1 LVRGN
6 KETGVNQV
14 HILAVA
20 TKPHLPDVRGAALQ
34 QTVEE
39 DLHLLLN
46 DVRTAA
52 LYTIHAPITADALE
66 EARQYLFTDAVVQE
80 SYWTKRPPGACDWIV
95 QVGFLPGITDNV
107 GRTATEALEDMYAR
121 PLQGTVYTSHLYLLR
136 GALQRRDVERI
147 VTDVLAN
154 PLIQRWRITAAAD
167 WRDGVAAF
175 LPPPVAGVDKP
186 PQVETVSLQ
195 RDDQALRHLS
205 QERLLALSLPELRA
219 IQAYFVTSTTRRQ
232 QHGLG
237 SDPTD
242 VELEVLAQTWSEHCK
257 HKIFNSTIHYHDET
271 GHSTTIRS
279 LFKSYIVRATEEI
292 GQQVDW
298 LLSVFHDNA
307 GVIKFNEQWNLV
319 MKVETHNTP
328 SALDPYGG
336 AITGI
341 VGVNR
346 DPFGTGKGCRLL
358 FNTDVLCFAPPD
370 YVKPLPPRLLHPK
383 RIFKGVHRGIKDGA
397 NQSGIPDVNGAVV
410 FDERF
415 LGKPLVF
422 CGTGGLMPGEIGGEP
437 AHLKRAYAGD
447 VIVMVGGRIG
457 KDGIHGATFSS
468 RELSEVSPASAVQ
481 IGDPITQKKMFD
493 FLLEARDQQLYT
505 CITDNGAGGLSSS
518 VGEMAQFSNGCELHL
533 ERAPL
538 KYPGLDPWEIL
549 LSESQER
556 MTLAVPPQHLDAF
569 LALAAR
575 RQVEATPLGTFT
587 DTGQF
592 HILYEGKTVALLDM
606 AFLHHG
612 LPEMRL
618 EARWHPPQFPEPSFP
633 CPADL
638 TESLLHMLGR
648 LNICSKEWVIRQ
660 YDHEVQGRSVIK
672 PLVGLHN
679 DGPSDAAVLRPLLD
693 SMEGVIVANGICPRY
708 SDIDTYHMVACAID
722 EAIRNV
728 IAVGGSLG
736 HLAGLDNFCWPDP
749 VQSETTP
756 DGPYKLAQLVRANQA
771 LYDYCTAYGVP
782 CISGKD
788 SMKNDYHIGDTKIS
802 IPPTLLFSV
811 IARMPDVR
819 RAVTMDVKQPGDLLF
834 ILGET
839 RAELGASEY
848 YALHGAIGNRVP
860 RVDAE
865 CARGLYEALSQ
876 AMARGL
882 VNACHDCSDGGF
894 GVAAAEMA
902 FAGGFGMHLD
912 LRAMPREPAIERDDT
927 LLYAETASRFVVTVP
942 PQHREVFCALLGT
955 CAMGE
960 LGRVLD
966 TPEFVVVGL
975 AGKTVI
981 RSDIAQLK
989 EAWQQPLRW

>member
-1 LVRGN
+1 V
-6 KETGVNQV
+6 KQV
-14 HILAVA
+14 HILVVA
-20 TKPHLPDVRGAALQ
+20 TRPHLLDVRGEALKH
-34 QTVEE
+34 TMRE
-39 DLHLLLN
+39 DLHLAVD

-52 LYTIHAPITADALE
+52 LYTVHAPLTPEDLE
-66 EARQYLFTDAVVQE
+66 EARHYLFTDAVAQE
-80 SYWTKRPPGACDWIV
+80 SYWTRRPPGAYDWIV

-107 GRTATEALEDMYAR
+107 GRTATEALEDIYAR
-121 PLQGTVYTSHLYLLR
+121 PVQGAVYTSHLYLLR
-136 GALQRRDVERI
+136 GALQRHEVERVVGDI
-147 VTDVLAN
+147 LAN
-154 PLIQRWRITAAAD
+154 PLIHQWRITAAAA
-167 WRDGVAAF
+167 WRDGLAAF
-175 LPPPVAGVDKP
+175 LPPPLAGVDKP
-186 PQVETVSLQ
+186 PQVDTVSLQ
-195 RDDQALRHLS
+195 RDAQALVHLS
-205 QERLLALSLPELRA
+205 QERLLALSLAEMQA
-219 IQAYFVTSTTRRQ
+219 MHAYFHAAAERRQ
-232 QHGLG
+232 VYGLG

-257 HKIFNSTIHYHDET
+257 HKIFNSTIHYRDDT
-271 GHSTTIRS
+271 GRDTTIRS

-292 GQQVDW
+292 GQQIDW

-307 GVIKFNEQWNLV
+307 GVIKFNDQWNLV

-370 YVKPLPPRLLHPK
+370 YARPLPPRLLHPK
-383 RIFKGVHRGIKDGA
+383 RIFTGVHRGIKDGA

-422 CGTGGLMPGEIGGEP
+422 CGTGGLMPAEIGGAP
-437 AHLKRAYAGD
+437 AHIKHANPGD
-447 VIVMVGGRIG
+447 HIVMVGGRIG

-468 RELSEVSPASAVQ
+468 RELSEISPASAVQ

-493 FLLEARDQQLYT
+493 FLLEARDRQLYT

-556 MTLAVPPQHLDAF
+556 MTLAVPPQHLAAF

-587 DTGQF
+587 DTGRF
-592 HILYEGKTVALLDM
+592 HILYDGKTVAVLDM
-606 AFLHHG
+606 EFLHHG
-612 LPEMRL
+612 LPEMHL
-618 EARWHPPQFPEPSFP
+618 EAHWQPPHFPEPSFP

-638 TESLLHMLGR
+638 TASLLHMLGR

-672 PLVGLHN
+672 PLVGVHN
-679 DGPSDAAVLRPLLD
+679 DGPGDAAVLRPLLD

-708 SDIDTYHMVACAID
+708 SDIDTYHMAACAID
-722 EAIRNV
+722 EALRNV
-728 IAVGGSLG
+728 IAVGGSLE
-736 HLAGLDNFCWPDP
+736 HVAGLDNFCWPDP
-749 VQSETTP
+749 VQSATTP
-756 DGPYKLAQLVRANQA
+756 DGTYKLAQLVRANQA

-802 IPPTLLFSV
+802 VPPTLLFSV

-819 RAVTMDVKQPGDLLF
+819 RAITMDVKRPGDLVLV
-834 ILGET
+834 LGET

-860 RVDAE
+860 QVDAPR
-865 CARGLYEALSQ
+865 ARALYGALSHAIQ
-876 AMARGL
+876 RGL

-912 LRAMPREPAIERDDT
+912 VRTMPRETDIDRDDT
-927 LLYAETASRFVVTVP
+927 LLYSETASRFVVTVP
-942 PQHREVFCALLGT
+942 PSHRAAFLELLGT
-955 CAMGE
+955 CAVDE
-960 LGRVLD
+960 IGRVLD
-966 TPEFVVVGL
+966 TPDFVVVGL
-975 AGKTVI
+975 SGNTII

-989 EAWQQPLRW
+989 EAWQRPLRW

>member
-1 LVRGN
+1 M
-6 KETGVNQV
+6 KQV
-14 HILAVA
+14 HILVVA
-20 TKPHLPDVRGAALQ
+20 TRPHLPDVRGEALKH
-34 QTVEE
+34 TMRE
-39 DLHLLLN
+39 DLHLAV
-46 DVRTAA
+46 DDIRTAA
-52 LYTIHAPITADALE
+52 LYTVHAPLTPEDLE
-66 EARQYLFTDAVVQE
+66 EARQYLFTDAVAQE
-80 SYWTKRPPGACDWIV
+80 SYWTKRPPGAYDWIV
-95 QVGFLPGITDNV
+95 QIGFLPGITDNV
-107 GRTATEALEDMYAR
+107 GRTAAEALEDIYAR
-121 PLQGTVYTSHLYLLR
+121 PVQGTVYTSHLYLLR
-136 GALQRRDVERI
+136 GALQRHDVERVVCDI
-147 VTDVLAN
+147 LAN
-154 PLIQRWRITAAAD
+154 PLIHQWRITAAAA
-167 WRDGVAAF
+167 WRDGLAAF

-186 PQVETVSLQ
+186 PRVDTVSLQ
-195 RDDQALRHLS
+195 RDDQALLHLS
-205 QERLLALSLPELRA
+205 QERLLALSLAEM
-219 IQAYFVTSTTRRQ
+219 QAMHVYFHASAAQRQ
-232 QHGLG
+232 VYGLG

-257 HKIFNSTIHYHDET
+257 HKIFNSTIRYHDET
-271 GHSTTIRS
+271 GRHTTIRS
-279 LFKSYIVRATEEI
+279 LFKSFIVRATEEI

-307 GVIKFNEQWNLV
+307 GVIKFNDQWNLV

-370 YVKPLPPRLLHPK
+370 YAKPLPPRLLHPK
-383 RIFKGVHRGIKDGA
+383 RIFTGVHRGIKDGA

-422 CGTGGLMPGEIGGEP
+422 CGTGGLMPAEIGGEP
-437 AHLKRAYAGD
+437 AHVKRANAGD
-447 VIVMVGGRIG
+447 HIVMVGGRIG

-468 RELSEVSPASAVQ
+468 RELSEISPASAVQ

-556 MTLAVPPQHLDAF
+556 MTLAVPPQHLAAF

-587 DTGQF
+587 NTGQF
-592 HILYEGKTVALLDM
+592 HILYDGKTVALLDM
-606 AFLHHG
+606 EFLHHG
-612 LPEMRL
+612 LPEMHL
-618 EARWHPPQFPEPSFP
+618 EAHWQPPRFPEPSFP

-638 TESLLHMLGR
+638 TDSLLHMLGR

-672 PLVGLHN
+672 PLVGVHN
-679 DGPSDAAVLRPLLD
+679 DGPGDAAVLRPLLD

-708 SDIDTYHMVACAID
+708 SDIDTYHMAACAID

-728 IAVGGSLG
+728 IAVGGSLE
-736 HLAGLDNFCWPDP
+736 HIAGLDNFCWPDP

-756 DGPYKLAQLVRANQA
+756 DGAYKLAQLVRANQA

-802 IPPTLLFSV
+802 VPPTLLFSV

-819 RAVTMDVKQPGDLLF
+819 RAITMDVKQPGDLVF
-834 ILGET
+834 VLGET

-860 RVDAE
+860 QVDAPR
-865 CARGLYEALSQ
+865 ARTLYAALSH
-876 AMARGL
+876 AMQRGL

-902 FAGGFGMHLD
+902 FAGGFGMYLD
-912 LRAMPREPAIERDDT
+912 LRAMPHGADIDRDDT
-927 LLYAETASRFVVTVP
+927 LLYSETASRFVVTVP
-942 PQHREVFCALLGT
+942 PPHRAAFLELLGT
-955 CAMGE
+955 CAVGE
-960 LGRVLD
+960 VGRVLD
-966 TPEFVVVGL
+966 TPDFVVVGL
-975 AGKTVI
+975 AGHTII
-981 RSDIAQLK
+981 RSNIAQLK
-989 EAWQQPLRW
+989 EVWQRPLRW

>member
-1 LVRGN
+1 VKQVNILV
-6 KETGVNQV
+6 
-14 HILAVA
+14 VA
-20 TKPHLPDVRGAALQ
+20 TQPHLPDVRGEALK
-34 QTVEE
+34 QTMQE
-39 DLHLLLN
+39 DLYLSVAE
-46 DVRTAA
+46 VRVAA
-52 LYTIHAPITADALE
+52 VYTMHAPCAADELE
-66 EARQYLFTDAVVQE
+66 AARQSLFTDAVVQE
-80 SYWTKRPPGACDWIV
+80 SYWARRPPVDCQWIV
-95 QVGFLPGITDNV
+95 QLGLLPGLTDNV
-107 GRTATEALEDMYAR
+107 GRTAVEALEDVYGR
-121 PLQGTVYTSHLYLLR
+121 PWHGAVYTSHLYLLR
-136 GALQRRDVERI
+136 GALQRQDVERV
-147 VTDVLAN
+147 VTDILAN
-154 PLIQRWRITAAAD
+154 PLIHQWRITAAAD
-167 WRDGVAAF
+167 WHDGTAAF

-186 PQVETVSLQ
+186 PQVETISLEH
-195 RDDQALRHLS
+195 DDQALIHLS
-205 QERLLALSLPELRA
+205 QERLLSLTLPEMRA
-219 IQAYFVTSTTRRQ
+219 IQAYLRAAPQRQ
-232 QHGLG
+232 AYGLG
-237 SDPTD
+237 SAPTD

-257 HKIFNSTIHYHDET
+257 HKIFNSTIHYRDAHGQD
-271 GHSTTIRS
+271 TTIRS

-292 GQQVDW
+292 GQRVDW

-307 GVIKFNEQWNLV
+307 GVIKFNDQWNLV

-328 SALDPYGG
+328 SALDPYAG

-370 YVKPLPPRLLHPK
+370 YDQPLPPRLLHPK

-397 NQSGIPDVNGAVV
+397 NQSGVPDVNGAVV

-422 CGTGGLMPGEIGGEP
+422 CGTGGLMPATIGGEP
-437 AHLKRAYAGD
+437 AYLKRANPGD
-447 VIVMVGGRIG
+447 CIVMVGGRIG

-493 FLLEARDQQLYT
+493 FLLEARDLQLYT

-518 VGEMAQFSNGCELHL
+518 VGEMAQFSNGCALHL

-569 LALAAR
+569 LHLAAR
-575 RQVEATPLGTFT
+575 RDVEATALGTFT
-587 DTGQF
+587 NTGLF
-592 HILYEGKTVALLDM
+592 HVLYNDQTVALLDM
-606 AFLHHG
+606 EFLHHG
-612 LPEMRL
+612 LPEMHL
-618 EARWHPPQFPEPSFP
+618 QAYWQPPRFPEPDFP

-638 TESLLHMLGR
+638 TASLLQMLGR

-660 YDHEVQGRSVIK
+660 YDHEVQGRSVVK
-672 PLVGLHN
+672 PLVGRHN
-679 DGPSDAAVLRPLLD
+679 DGPGDAAVLRPLLD

-708 SDIDTYHMVACAID
+708 SDIDTYHMTACAID

-736 HLAGLDNFCWPDP
+736 AIAGLDNFCWPDP
-749 VQSETTP
+749 EQSDKTP
-756 DGPYKLAQLVRANQA
+756 DGTYKLAQLVRANQA
-771 LYDYCTAYGVP
+771 LYDYCTAYDVP

-788 SMKNDYHIGDTKIS
+788 SMKNDYQIGNTKIS
-802 IPPTLLFSV
+802 VPPTLLFSV
-811 IARMPDVR
+811 MARMPDVR
-819 RAVTMDVKQPGDLLF
+819 QATTMDAKQPGDLVF

-848 YALHGAIGNRVP
+848 YALHRAIGNRIP
-860 RVDAE
+860 QVDAQ
-865 CARGLYEALSQ
+865 CARALYEALSH
-876 AMARGL
+876 AMQRGL

-902 FAGGFGMHLD
+902 FAGGLGMHLD
-912 LRAMPREPAIERDDT
+912 LRAMPHEPGIDRDDF
-927 LLYAETASRFVVTVP
+927 LLYSETASRFVVTVP
-942 PQHREVFCALLGT
+942 PQHGEAFQELLRP

-960 LGRVLD
+960 VGYVLD
-966 TPEFVVVGL
+966 TSDFVVVGL
-975 AGKTVI
+975 SGNVVI
-981 RSDIAQLK
+981 RSAIGILK
-989 EAWQQPLRW
+989 ESWQRPLRW